1 MASQMSSPPQS
12 RTSSHSSTKPRT
24 PLSLDFS
31 DLPPLTQPS
40 PPSNTLLITNLQDP
54 RIFLPSNLL
63 TIRDLINTHAPIHTW
78 APLKSFRR
86 IVVSFH
92 STEAGTAIRQLL
104 DGEAILGDRV
114 RVYFAEPTPVE
125 PVDQHLH
132 APKSAKLFFISPPP
146 SPPHGWE
153 LRDEAPPNK
162 EVHAEDLA
170 SALARLHARPDP
182 AAPLATAH
190 DDDEPATPTSPT
202 AADIDNSYR
211 AHPHASTMGAG
222 IAKLDGSTTRQRSG
236 SSHIVYHPGDHGDS
250 PMLPAIAVEDTTG
263 SGEETSASAE
273 EEPLRFVRTER
284 PPAELMR

>member
-1 MASQMSSPPQS
+1 MAAQMSSPPHS
-12 RTSSHSSTKPRT
+12 RTSSHSSSKPRT

-86 IVVSFH
+86 IVVSFY

-182 AAPLATAH
+182 AASIAAH
-190 DDDEPATPTSPT
+190 ADEPATPTSPT
-202 AADIDNSYR
+202 AADINIDNGYR
-211 AHPHASTMGAG
+211 SHPHASAMAAG
-222 IAKLDGSTTRQRSG
+222 PAALDASATRRRSG

-263 SGEETSASAE
+263 SGEETSALAE
-273 EEPLRFVRTER
+273 EEPLRFARTGR
-284 PPAELMR
+284 PPVELMR